1 MAKKCLGCGAYLDDA
16 ANFCAFCGNN
26 TFAPLSE
33 LEQADFDAGRMPTP
47 QTVQNVDTKKQ
58 GKGKFLWW
66 QILLLILAVALGI
79 AMIIGPIVGGVVTYK
94 IIDKV
99 GDTVVEHVE
108 GLPSVTTPWV
118 EDDFPEE
125 TETLP
130 PAEDDMPQEDSDWTP
145 VNP

>member
-1 MAKKCLGCGAYLDDA
+1 MAKKCLGCGAYLDEGA
-16 ANFCAFCGNN
+16 KFCAFCGNN
-26 TFAPLSE
+26 AFAPLSV

-79 AMIIGPIVGGVVTYK
+79 AMIVGPIVGGVVAYK

-99 GDTVVEHVE
+99 GDTVVERVE
-108 GLPSVTTPWV
+108 GLPSVTTPWE
-118 EDDFPEE
+118 EDDFFDEG
-125 TETLP
+125 ETLP
-130 PAEDDMPQEDSDWTP
+130 PTEDDTPQEEPDWTP